1 MKKMK
6 TLALSQFFDIFEGNY
21 VVHVQ
26 EDISEADKIFG
37 NDDVRQGRNPDQN
50 TNGMSM
56 CFVPVFGQARKLQHD
71 KFAGGQQTHKDVITH
86 SGHRAY
92 KIESQE

>member
-1 MKKMK
+1 
-6 TLALSQFFDIFEGNY
+6 
-21 VVHVQ
+21 
-26 EDISEADKIFG
+26 
-37 NDDVRQGRNPDQN
+37 
-50 TNGMSM
+50 MSM